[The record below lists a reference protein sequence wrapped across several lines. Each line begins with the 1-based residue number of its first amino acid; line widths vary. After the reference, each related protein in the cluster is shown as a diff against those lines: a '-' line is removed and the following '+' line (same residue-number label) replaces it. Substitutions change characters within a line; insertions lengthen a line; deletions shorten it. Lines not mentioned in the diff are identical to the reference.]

1 VRPESCR
8 LSAYLDGELG
18 PAERRQVEEH
28 LAGCP
33 KCVAALADLRRH
45 GEVLARAGGGLLLHV
60 DLAREVAENLP
71 EERRSLVM
79 TRTQGVRRRLAMA
92 GFGVALA
99 MAVLSFVL
107 PGPSHVLGRMSQPAQ
122 TAFLLNWAIMIA
134 AGGLLVWPD
143 KVAWLEASFWAFVR
157 GGTPSVTP
165 RERMLVQGLGLAF
178 LCLST
183 ALHVLLISGRVLPF

>member
-33 KCVAALADLRRH
+33 KCAAALEDLRRQ
-45 GEVLARAGGGLLLHV
+45 GDVLARAGGGLLLHV

-79 TRTQGVRRRLAMA
+79 AQTRGVRRRLAAA

-99 MAVLSFVL
+99 LAVLSFVV
-107 PGPSHVLGRMSQPAQ
+107 PGPQHILGRMSQPIQ
-122 TAFLLNWAIMIA
+122 TAFLLNWAIMFA
-134 AGGLLVWPD
+134 AGALLIWPE
-143 KVAWLEASFWAFVR
+143 KVAWLEARFWAFAR
-157 GGTPSVTP
+157 GGTPHVTA
-165 RERMLVQGLGLAF
+165 RERMLVQGVGLVF

-183 ALHVLLISGRVLPF
+183 AFHVLLVSGRLM